1 MIARVRID
9 SVAPVRHAASG
20 FSIALLVVLAIA
32 CGEKKPPTPV
42 GPHPVS
48 ADAGV
53 PAAPADAAAVAAPSE
68 AECGALVD
76 HVLELGMAKFRADA
90 RASGKP
96 IPTEA
101 QLAKI
106 RAQLTDELMA
116 GCRDLPRAVYDCA
129 MAAGDVDAYVACE
142 PKPAQ

>member
-1 MIARVRID
+1 MVRIE
-9 SVAPVRHAASG
+9 VLAALRRAAG
-20 FSIALLVVLAIA
+20 GLAIALLVVLAA
-32 CGEKKPPTPV
+32 TCGEKKPPS
-42 GPHPVS
+42 PVS
-48 ADAGV
+48 PQTASVDAGAPLV
-53 PAAPADAAAVAAPSE
+53 PVADAAIAGPSE

-76 HVLELGMAKFRADA
+76 HVLEIGMAKFRADA
-90 RASGKP
+90 RTSGKP

-129 MAAGDVDAYVACE
+129 MAAGDVDAYAACE
-142 PKPAQ
+142 PKPAP